1 VKNSFAS
8 FCWFTGNRFEKSEMK
23 WVGSIWRRSECCKKE
38 NMRCISAT
46 AEVFAL
52 AVGDGA
58 LERGET
64 ATADGAGDSSGDTGK
79 EA

>member
-1 VKNSFAS
+1 
-8 FCWFTGNRFEKSEMK
+8 
-23 WVGSIWRRSECCKKE
+23 
-38 NMRCISAT
+38 MRCISAT